1 MVSYEQNIIKEK
13 YGLVKYYGLD
23 SARATLNA
31 GLETGSKYIATDTGL
46 TYIFQ
51 AYYKSKTN
59 KTIVGGEWFLSTGG
73 NTPSLTDLE
82 RYQMKSIPNSEI
94 DDGMYTFYCVDGMKE
109 TVIKNGVVSGSE
121 YVATDT
127 GVTYIIQV
135 AKDEK
140 GNVLK
145 NESNWYVKPTVS
157 AGGGG
162 NSDIQSFFYDSVG
175 KCVKLVAGG
184 NAFSADIPEELNDAD
199 LINKIT
205 LDATHG
211 TLLYDGNPISG
222 FTQAQMNLLNK
233 LGENANGE
241 LMFDGKE
248 VNVMTPVEKESLDKI
263 VNNVI
268 VNEDPAT
275 GEVTVELGELVLEA
289 KKDVTGNV
297 EGLLVN
303 GMDVLIQEPSAPDT
317 SLDDALDGMD
327 WL

>member
-1 MVSYEQNIIKEK
+1 MVSYEQNIVKEK

-59 KTIVGGEWFLSTGG
+59 KTIVGGEWFLLTGG

-94 DDGMYTFYCVDGMKE
+94 DDGMYTFYCVDGMKD
-109 TVIKNGVVSGSE
+109 TVIKDGVVSGSE

-140 GNVLK
+140 GKVLK
-145 NESNWYVKPTVS
+145 NESSWYVKPTAS
-157 AGGGG
+157 AGGG
-162 NSDIQSFFYDSVG
+162 NSDIQNFFYDSVG
-175 KCVKLVAGG
+175 KCVRLVAGG
-184 NAFSADIPEELNDAD
+184 NSFSADIPEELNDAD

-205 LDATHG
+205 LDATNG

-222 FTQAQMNLLNK
+222 FTQTQMNLLNK

-248 VNVMTPVEKESLDKI
+248 VNVMTPVEKENLDKI

-268 VNEDPAT
+268 VNEDQAT
-275 GEVTVELGELVLEA
+275 GDVTVELGELILEA
-289 KKDVTGNV
+289 KKDATGNV

-303 GMDVLIQEPSAPDT
+303 GMDVLIQEPSVPDT
-317 SLDDALDGMD
+317 SLDDALDNMD

>member
-1 MVSYEQNIIKEK
+1 MVSYEQNTVKEK

-59 KTIVGGEWFLSTGG
+59 KTIVGGEWFLATGG

-175 KCVKLVAGG
+175 KCVRLVAGG
-184 NAFSADIPEELNDAD
+184 NSFSADIPEELNDAD

-268 VNEDPAT
+268 VNEDQAT
-275 GEVTVELGELVLEA
+275 GDVTVELGELVLEA
-289 KKDVTGNV
+289 KKDATGNV

-317 SLDDALDGMD
+317 SLNDALDNMD